1 MSPLPGRVDD
11 RMNTLAED
19 YLQRRQGAMQTQEET
34 SEQFQEDLVEQL
46 QRQVDEL
53 VAANLILQEQQ
64 AQREQLMAMIAHDL
78 RAPLAPI
85 INYAQMLARH
95 SCELQE
101 NTSTKQL
108 QRNTTIQRHTRV
120 IISQAHRMSRLVND
134 LLDASQLS
142 SSQFS
147 LRCAPCDIVA
157 LVEEMVEQLRPV
169 APYHT
174 LTTQVP
180 DRPLIGNWDGG
191 RLQQALG
198 NLLDNAIKYS
208 DEHTTITVTVRSL
221 EGNTRVYVSVHNMG
235 ANIPSADIGQL
246 FLPYMRLPAAGNR
259 QGSGLGLFITKSII
273 EAHGGVLRLEP
284 YSEDNGRLYPSSDE
298 MSLRTEVKTKDLPS
312 AQDSIE
318 IKSHGESQRGT
329 TFTFELP

>member
-1 MSPLPGRVDD
+1 MQ
-11 RMNTLAED
+11 A
-19 YLQRRQGAMQTQEET
+19 QGET
-34 SEQFQEDLVEQL
+34 SEQFQEDIIQQL

-53 VAANLILQEQQ
+53 TAANLLLQEQQ
-64 AQREQLMAMIAHDL
+64 AHREQLTAMIAHDL

-95 SCELQE
+95 NCEPQE
-101 NTSTKQL
+101 NSSTKTV
-108 QRNTTIQRHTRV
+108 QRNSTIARHTSV

-147 LRCAPCDIVA
+147 LRCGPCDIVA
-157 LVEEMVEQLRPV
+157 LAKEMLEQLRPV

-174 LTTQVP
+174 LVIHVP
-180 DRPLIGNWDGG
+180 NRPIIGNWDGG

-208 DEHTTITVTVRSL
+208 DEHTTITVTIRTVESKDC
-221 EGNTRVYVSVHNMG
+221 VCVSVHNMG
-235 ANIPSADIGQL
+235 ASIPSADIGQL
-246 FLPYMRLPAAGNR
+246 FLPYIRLPATSNR

-273 EAHGGVLRLEP
+273 EAHGGILRLEP
-284 YSEDNGRLYPSSDE
+284 YSEDSS
-298 MSLRTEVKTKDLPS
+298 
-312 AQDSIE
+312 
-318 IKSHGESQRGT
+318 GETPRGT
-329 TFTFELP
+329 TFTFELPLHASLPLSKNH

>member
-1 MSPLPGRVDD
+1 
-11 RMNTLAED
+11 
-19 YLQRRQGAMQTQEET
+19 MQAQEET
-34 SEQFQEDLVEQL
+34 SEQSQEDLVEQL
-46 QRQVDEL
+46 RRQIDEL
-53 VAANLILQEQQ
+53 TAANLILQEQQ
-64 AQREQLMAMIAHDL
+64 AQRDQLMAMIAHDL

-95 SCELQE
+95 SCEPQE
-101 NTSTKQL
+101 KTSAKQL

-134 LLDASQLS
+134 LLDVSRLS

-147 LRCAPCDIVA
+147 LRCVPCDIVA
-157 LVEEMVEQLRPV
+157 LVEEMVEQLRPI

-174 LTTQVP
+174 LAIQVP
-180 DRPLIGNWDGG
+180 DVPCIGNWDGG

-208 DEHTTITVTVRSL
+208 DEHTTITVKVHPL
-221 EGNTRVYVSVHNMG
+221 EGNNCVCVSVHNMG
-235 ANIPSADIGQL
+235 ISIPSADIGQL
-246 FLPYMRLPAAGNR
+246 FHPYIRLPAAGNR

-284 YSEDNGRLYPSSDE
+284 HTED
-298 MSLRTEVKTKDLPS
+298 
-312 AQDSIE
+312 DS
-318 IKSHGESQRGT
+318 GESQRGT
-329 TFTFELP
+329 TFTFELPLHNSPASDLSA

>member
-1 MSPLPGRVDD
+1 MPITKYSYFLFDYASICFNMVYSIYMISDTGYFFTSCGGDSRV
-11 RMNTLAED
+11 MHV
-19 YLQRRQGAMQTQEET
+19 QGET
-34 SEQFQEDLVEQL
+34 SEQSQEDIIQQL

-53 VAANLILQEQQ
+53 TAANLVLQEQQ
-64 AQREQLMAMIAHDL
+64 AHREQLTAMIAHDL

-95 SCELQE
+95 RCEPEE
-101 NTSTKQL
+101 NGSTKVQ
-108 QRNTTIQRHTRV
+108 QRNTTIMRHTSV

-147 LRCAPCDIVA
+147 LRYGPCDIVA
-157 LVEEMVEQLRPV
+157 LAKEMVEQLRPV

-174 LTTQVP
+174 LVIQAP
-180 DRPLIGNWDGG
+180 NRPVIGNWDGG

-208 DEHTTITVTVRSL
+208 DEHTTITVTVRIL
-221 EGNTRVYVSVHNMG
+221 ESKDRTYVSVHNMG
-235 ANIPSADIGQL
+235 TCIPSADIGQL
-246 FLPYMRLPAAGNR
+246 FLPYIRLSATSNR

-273 EAHGGVLRLEP
+273 EAHGGILRLEP
-284 YSEDNGRLYPSSDE
+284 YSEDCNGE
-298 MSLRTEVKTKDLPS
+298 C
-312 AQDSIE
+312 
-318 IKSHGESQRGT
+318 QRGT
-329 TFTFELP
+329 TFTFELPLHASIPPLDSR

>member
-1 MSPLPGRVDD
+1 MQ
-11 RMNTLAED
+11 A
-19 YLQRRQGAMQTQEET
+19 QRET
-34 SEQFQEDLVEQL
+34 SKQSQEDLIQQL

-53 VAANLILQEQQ
+53 TTANLVLQEQQ
-64 AQREQLMAMIAHDL
+64 AHREQLTAMIAHDL

-95 SCELQE
+95 TCEPQE
-101 NTSTKQL
+101 DSSTKAQK
-108 QRNTTIQRHTRV
+108 RNTTIMRHTSV

-147 LRCAPCDIVA
+147 LRCEPCDMVA
-157 LVEEMVEQLRPV
+157 LAKEMIEQLRPV

-174 LTTQVP
+174 LVIQAP
-180 DRPLIGNWDGG
+180 DRPMIGHWDGG

-208 DEHTTITVTVRSL
+208 DERTTITVRIRFL
-221 EGNTRVYVSVHNMG
+221 ESKDRAYVSVHNMG
-235 ANIPSADIGQL
+235 ASIPSADIGQL
-246 FLPYMRLPAAGNR
+246 FLPFIRLPAASHR

-273 EAHGGVLRLEP
+273 EAHGGILRLEP
-284 YSEDNGRLYPSSDE
+284 YSENSS
-298 MSLRTEVKTKDLPS
+298 
-312 AQDSIE
+312 
-318 IKSHGESQRGT
+318 GESQRGT
-329 TFTFELP
+329 TFSFELPLHASAR